1 MQTKRKAG
9 LLIVFLLITV
19 AMAVAFFP
27 SVNGN
32 VAEGLGSITAIDTD
46 SLDGATRTIFDSI
59 SYARSIHILAMLLLG
74 FGFLMVFLRGHEF
87 TTLTAT
93 FLAASISIPV
103 YLLVKSFLPGEFEV
117 MNISGFLYAEF
128 AAASLLICMG
138 AVLGRLKME
147 QYFVLAILFTLA
159 YIFNEWLLLESGLF
173 EGFLDTGGSVAIHAF
188 GAYFG
193 LGVVAT
199 TAKKFQD
206 KPGPKAD
213 KISNEFC
220 LLGSMIL
227 WLFWPSFTSAVVAP
241 ELGYLTVLNTV
252 LALCGSTLATYVF
265 SKLIRGKIEVEDIAN
280 AALAGGV
287 CIGSTCSTANP
298 GFAMVIGICAGTLS
312 TLGLCHHRSQ
322 GVQAHPGHRH
332 LRRAQP
338 PRYARPAG
346 RPVRHRH
353 HRQRGRPGG
362 RCGGHRGGGP
372 GSGPGLRRHPGP
384 LRHQGGSLTATKGT
398 SSWRRSKGC
407 LRQPH
412 RQGKDRRVSGGPFMV
427 CPALGGGL
435 RTRRVG
441 PGACL
446 DGTLPV
452 GTSEATSRR
461 SAPGAPPARRGSPF
475 LPRNGEKEGRGCAPG
490 PRGFHSRS
498 FPLAGFWDC
507 CLWDGRG
514 AITTGILK
522 PIWDAFS
529 SEKYAEKAFCERKF
543 PNQGYTDGCRNSPST
558 GTMRHNRQNERAR
571 ASGPQNRGSRGHC
584 PRRSFPP
591 AFSGE
596 SRAPRPE
603 SGGNPRGRSGPAPV
617 LTGPPCQLRQG
628 DAHSPAGPSSR
639 GCICSPPQGGSHRGG
654 DQPHLC
660 HQGGRFAHR
669 VILAEGDEVVVL
681 PAQQFPDVPGRAP
694 QAVVGGHRHHHRP
707 AIAQMGLGRHGH
719 RGVGDA
725 GGQFWPG
732 CSRCRGR

>member
-93 FLAASISIPV
+93 FLAVSISIPV

-138 AVLGRLKME
+138 AVLGRLKMD
-147 QYFVLAILFTLA
+147 QYFVLSILFTVA

-206 KPGPKAD
+206 KPGPKTN
-213 KISNEFC
+213 KVSNEFC
-220 LLGSMIL
+220 LLGSMVL

-312 TLGLCHHRSQ
+312 TLGFAIIAPKVCKFIRGTDTCGVHNLHGMPGLLGGLFGIAITGNV
-322 GVQAHPGHRH
+322 GVQVGAVVATVVVG
-332 LRRAQP
+332 LVL
-338 PRYARPAG
+338 G
-346 RPVRHRH
+346 R
-353 HRQRGRPGG
+353 
-362 RCGGHRGGGP
+362 
-372 GSGPGLRRHPGP
+372 
-384 LRHQGGSLTATKGT
+384 
-398 SSWRRSKGC
+398 
-407 LRQPH
+407 
-412 RQGKDRRVSGGPFMV
+412 V
-427 CPALGGGL
+427 C
-435 RTRRVG
+435 
-441 PGACL
+441 
-446 DGTLPV
+446 
-452 GTSEATSRR
+452 
-461 SAPGAPPARRGSPF
+461 
-475 LPRNGEKEGRGCAPG
+475 
-490 PRGFHSRS
+490 
-498 FPLAGFWDC
+498 
-507 CLWDGRG
+507 G
-514 AITTGILK
+514 AILGL
-522 PIWDAFS
+522 F
-529 SEKYAEKAFCERKF
+529 
-543 PNQGYTDGCRNSPST
+543 
-558 GTMRHNRQNERAR
+558 GTKEVPY
-571 ASGPQNRGSRGHC
+571 S
-584 PRRSFPP
+584 
-591 AFSGE
+591 
-596 SRAPRPE
+596 
-603 SGGNPRGRSGPAPV
+603 
-617 LTGPPCQLRQG
+617 
-628 DAHSPAGPSSR
+628 D
-639 GCICSPPQGGSHRGG
+639 
-654 DQPHLC
+654 
-660 HQGGRFAHR
+660 
-669 VILAEGDEVVVL
+669 EGDFLLEEE
-681 PAQQFPDVPGRAP
+681 
-694 QAVVGGHRHHHRP
+694 
-707 AIAQMGLGRHGH
+707 
-719 RGVGDA
+719 
-725 GGQFWPG
+725 
-732 CSRCRGR
+732 

>member
-19 AMAVAFFP
+19 AMAVAFLP

-93 FLAASISIPV
+93 FLAVSISIPV

-138 AVLGRLKME
+138 AVLGRLKMD
-147 QYFVLAILFTLA
+147 QYFVLSILFTVA

-312 TLGLCHHRSQ
+312 TLGFAIIAPKVCKLIRGTDTCGVHNLHGMPGLLGGLFGIAITGNV
-322 GVQAHPGHRH
+322 GVQVGAVVATVVVG
-332 LRRAQP
+332 LVL
-338 PRYARPAG
+338 G
-346 RPVRHRH
+346 R
-353 HRQRGRPGG
+353 
-362 RCGGHRGGGP
+362 
-372 GSGPGLRRHPGP
+372 
-384 LRHQGGSLTATKGT
+384 
-398 SSWRRSKGC
+398 
-407 LRQPH
+407 
-412 RQGKDRRVSGGPFMV
+412 V
-427 CPALGGGL
+427 C
-435 RTRRVG
+435 
-441 PGACL
+441 
-446 DGTLPV
+446 
-452 GTSEATSRR
+452 
-461 SAPGAPPARRGSPF
+461 
-475 LPRNGEKEGRGCAPG
+475 
-490 PRGFHSRS
+490 
-498 FPLAGFWDC
+498 
-507 CLWDGRG
+507 G
-514 AITTGILK
+514 AILGL
-522 PIWDAFS
+522 F
-529 SEKYAEKAFCERKF
+529 
-543 PNQGYTDGCRNSPST
+543 
-558 GTMRHNRQNERAR
+558 GTKEVPY
-571 ASGPQNRGSRGHC
+571 S
-584 PRRSFPP
+584 
-591 AFSGE
+591 
-596 SRAPRPE
+596 
-603 SGGNPRGRSGPAPV
+603 
-617 LTGPPCQLRQG
+617 
-628 DAHSPAGPSSR
+628 D
-639 GCICSPPQGGSHRGG
+639 
-654 DQPHLC
+654 
-660 HQGGRFAHR
+660 
-669 VILAEGDEVVVL
+669 EGDFLLEEE
-681 PAQQFPDVPGRAP
+681 
-694 QAVVGGHRHHHRP
+694 
-707 AIAQMGLGRHGH
+707 
-719 RGVGDA
+719 
-725 GGQFWPG
+725 
-732 CSRCRGR
+732 

>member
-312 TLGLCHHRSQ
+312 TLGFAIIAPKVCKLIRGTDTCGVHNLHGMPGLLGGLFGIAITGNV
-322 GVQAHPGHRH
+322 GVQVGAVVATVVVG
-332 LRRAQP
+332 LVL
-338 PRYARPAG
+338 G
-346 RPVRHRH
+346 R
-353 HRQRGRPGG
+353 
-362 RCGGHRGGGP
+362 
-372 GSGPGLRRHPGP
+372 
-384 LRHQGGSLTATKGT
+384 
-398 SSWRRSKGC
+398 
-407 LRQPH
+407 
-412 RQGKDRRVSGGPFMV
+412 V
-427 CPALGGGL
+427 C
-435 RTRRVG
+435 
-441 PGACL
+441 
-446 DGTLPV
+446 
-452 GTSEATSRR
+452 
-461 SAPGAPPARRGSPF
+461 
-475 LPRNGEKEGRGCAPG
+475 
-490 PRGFHSRS
+490 
-498 FPLAGFWDC
+498 
-507 CLWDGRG
+507 G
-514 AITTGILK
+514 AILGL
-522 PIWDAFS
+522 F
-529 SEKYAEKAFCERKF
+529 
-543 PNQGYTDGCRNSPST
+543 
-558 GTMRHNRQNERAR
+558 GTKEVPY
-571 ASGPQNRGSRGHC
+571 S
-584 PRRSFPP
+584 
-591 AFSGE
+591 
-596 SRAPRPE
+596 
-603 SGGNPRGRSGPAPV
+603 
-617 LTGPPCQLRQG
+617 
-628 DAHSPAGPSSR
+628 D
-639 GCICSPPQGGSHRGG
+639 
-654 DQPHLC
+654 
-660 HQGGRFAHR
+660 
-669 VILAEGDEVVVL
+669 EGDFLLEEE
-681 PAQQFPDVPGRAP
+681 
-694 QAVVGGHRHHHRP
+694 
-707 AIAQMGLGRHGH
+707 
-719 RGVGDA
+719 
-725 GGQFWPG
+725 
-732 CSRCRGR
+732 

>member
-27 SVNGN
+27 SVNSN
-32 VAEGLGSITAIDTD
+32 VAEGLSSITAIDES
-46 SLDGATRTIFDSI
+46 SLDGATQTIFDSI
-59 SYARSIHILAMLLLG
+59 SYARSIHILAMLLVG

-87 TTLTAT
+87 TSLTAT
-93 FLAASISIPV
+93 FLAVSIAVPV

-117 MNISGFLYAEF
+117 MNISGFLFAEF

-312 TLGLCHHRSQ
+312 TLGFAIIAPKVCKLIRGTDTCGVHNLHGMPGLLGGLFGIAITGNV
-322 GVQAHPGHRH
+322 GVQVGAVVATVVVGLVLHRGPAHRQPHHPRH
-332 LRRAQP
+332 L
-338 PRYARPAG
+338 PAG
-346 RPVRHRH
+346 VPGAG
-353 HRQRGRPGG
+353 RGL
-362 RCGGHRGGGP
+362 RGGGP
-372 GSGPGLRRHPGP
+372 GPGPGLRRHPGP
-384 LRHQGGSLTATKGT
+384 LRHQGGSLQ
-398 SSWRRSKGC
+398 RRRG
-407 LRQPH
+407 LP
-412 RQGKDRRVSGGPFMV
+412 P
-427 CPALGGGL
+427 GGGVRAASDNPIGKE
-435 RTRRVG
+435 RT
-441 PGACL
+441 
-446 DGTLPV
+446 
-452 GTSEATSRR
+452 
-461 SAPGAPPARRGSPF
+461 
-475 LPRNGEKEGRGCAPG
+475 
-490 PRGFHSRS
+490 
-498 FPLAGFWDC
+498 AGFPAVL
-507 CLWDGRG
+507 LW
-514 AITTGILK
+514 
-522 PIWDAFS
+522 F
-529 SEKYAEKAFCERKF
+529 
-543 PNQGYTDGCRNSPST
+543 
-558 GTMRHNRQNERAR
+558 
-571 ASGPQNRGSRGHC
+571 
-584 PRRSFPP
+584 
-591 AFSGE
+591 
-596 SRAPRPE
+596 APRWV
-603 SGGNPRGRSGPAPV
+603 GG
-617 LTGPPCQLRQG
+617 CE
-628 DAHSPAGPSSR
+628 PAG
-639 GCICSPPQGGSHRGG
+639 
-654 DQPHLC
+654 
-660 HQGGRFAHR
+660 
-669 VILAEGDEVVVL
+669 
-681 PAQQFPDVPGRAP
+681 
-694 QAVVGGHRHHHRP
+694 
-707 AIAQMGLGRHGH
+707 
-719 RGVGDA
+719 
-725 GGQFWPG
+725 
-732 CSRCRGR
+732 

>member
-93 FLAASISIPV
+93 FLAVSISIPV

-138 AVLGRLKME
+138 AVLGRLKMD
-147 QYFVLAILFTLA
+147 QYFVLSILFTVA

-206 KPGPKAD
+206 KPGPKTN
-213 KISNEFC
+213 KVSNEFC
-220 LLGSMIL
+220 LLGSMVL

-241 ELGYLTVLNTV
+241 ELGYSTVLNTV

-312 TLGLCHHRSQ
+312 TLGFSIIAPKVCKLIRGTDTCGVHNLHGMPGLLGGLFGIAITGNV
-322 GVQAHPGHRH
+322 GVQVGAAVATVVVG
-332 LRRAQP
+332 LVL
-338 PRYARPAG
+338 G
-346 RPVRHRH
+346 R
-353 HRQRGRPGG
+353 
-362 RCGGHRGGGP
+362 
-372 GSGPGLRRHPGP
+372 
-384 LRHQGGSLTATKGT
+384 
-398 SSWRRSKGC
+398 
-407 LRQPH
+407 
-412 RQGKDRRVSGGPFMV
+412 V
-427 CPALGGGL
+427 C
-435 RTRRVG
+435 
-441 PGACL
+441 
-446 DGTLPV
+446 
-452 GTSEATSRR
+452 
-461 SAPGAPPARRGSPF
+461 
-475 LPRNGEKEGRGCAPG
+475 
-490 PRGFHSRS
+490 
-498 FPLAGFWDC
+498 
-507 CLWDGRG
+507 G
-514 AITTGILK
+514 AILG
-522 PIWDAFS
+522 F
-529 SEKYAEKAFCERKF
+529 F
-543 PNQGYTDGCRNSPST
+543 
-558 GTMRHNRQNERAR
+558 GTKEVPY
-571 ASGPQNRGSRGHC
+571 S
-584 PRRSFPP
+584 
-591 AFSGE
+591 
-596 SRAPRPE
+596 
-603 SGGNPRGRSGPAPV
+603 
-617 LTGPPCQLRQG
+617 
-628 DAHSPAGPSSR
+628 D
-639 GCICSPPQGGSHRGG
+639 
-654 DQPHLC
+654 
-660 HQGGRFAHR
+660 
-669 VILAEGDEVVVL
+669 EGDFILEEEE
-681 PAQQFPDVPGRAP
+681 
-694 QAVVGGHRHHHRP
+694 
-707 AIAQMGLGRHGH
+707 
-719 RGVGDA
+719 
-725 GGQFWPG
+725 
-732 CSRCRGR
+732 

>member
-93 FLAASISIPV
+93 FLAVSISIPV

-138 AVLGRLKME
+138 AVLGRLKMD
-147 QYFVLAILFTLA
+147 QYFVLSILFTVA

-206 KPGPKAD
+206 KPGPKTN
-213 KISNEFC
+213 KVSNEFC
-220 LLGSMIL
+220 LLGSMVL

-241 ELGYLTVLNTV
+241 ELGYSTVLNTV

-312 TLGLCHHRSQ
+312 TLGFSFIAPKVCKLIRGTDTCGVHNLHGMPGLLGGLFGIAITGNV
-322 GVQAHPGHRH
+322 GVQVGAAVATVVVG
-332 LRRAQP
+332 LVL
-338 PRYARPAG
+338 G
-346 RPVRHRH
+346 R
-353 HRQRGRPGG
+353 
-362 RCGGHRGGGP
+362 
-372 GSGPGLRRHPGP
+372 
-384 LRHQGGSLTATKGT
+384 
-398 SSWRRSKGC
+398 
-407 LRQPH
+407 
-412 RQGKDRRVSGGPFMV
+412 V
-427 CPALGGGL
+427 C
-435 RTRRVG
+435 
-441 PGACL
+441 
-446 DGTLPV
+446 
-452 GTSEATSRR
+452 
-461 SAPGAPPARRGSPF
+461 
-475 LPRNGEKEGRGCAPG
+475 
-490 PRGFHSRS
+490 
-498 FPLAGFWDC
+498 
-507 CLWDGRG
+507 G
-514 AITTGILK
+514 AILGL
-522 PIWDAFS
+522 F
-529 SEKYAEKAFCERKF
+529 
-543 PNQGYTDGCRNSPST
+543 
-558 GTMRHNRQNERAR
+558 GTKEVPY
-571 ASGPQNRGSRGHC
+571 S
-584 PRRSFPP
+584 
-591 AFSGE
+591 
-596 SRAPRPE
+596 
-603 SGGNPRGRSGPAPV
+603 
-617 LTGPPCQLRQG
+617 
-628 DAHSPAGPSSR
+628 D
-639 GCICSPPQGGSHRGG
+639 
-654 DQPHLC
+654 
-660 HQGGRFAHR
+660 
-669 VILAEGDEVVVL
+669 EGDFILEEEE
-681 PAQQFPDVPGRAP
+681 
-694 QAVVGGHRHHHRP
+694 
-707 AIAQMGLGRHGH
+707 
-719 RGVGDA
+719 
-725 GGQFWPG
+725 
-732 CSRCRGR
+732 

>member
-93 FLAASISIPV
+93 FLAVSISIPV

-138 AVLGRLKME
+138 AVLGRLKMD
-147 QYFVLAILFTLA
+147 QYFVLSILFTIA

-206 KPGPKAD
+206 KPGPKTN
-213 KISNEFC
+213 KVSNEFC
-220 LLGSMIL
+220 LLGSMVL

-241 ELGYLTVLNTV
+241 ELGYSTVLNTV

-312 TLGLCHHRSQ
+312 TLGFSIIAPKVCKLIRGTDTCGVHNLHGMPGLLGGLFGIAITGNV
-322 GVQAHPGHRH
+322 GVQVGAAVATVVVG
-332 LRRAQP
+332 LVL
-338 PRYARPAG
+338 G
-346 RPVRHRH
+346 R
-353 HRQRGRPGG
+353 
-362 RCGGHRGGGP
+362 
-372 GSGPGLRRHPGP
+372 
-384 LRHQGGSLTATKGT
+384 
-398 SSWRRSKGC
+398 
-407 LRQPH
+407 
-412 RQGKDRRVSGGPFMV
+412 V
-427 CPALGGGL
+427 C
-435 RTRRVG
+435 
-441 PGACL
+441 
-446 DGTLPV
+446 
-452 GTSEATSRR
+452 
-461 SAPGAPPARRGSPF
+461 
-475 LPRNGEKEGRGCAPG
+475 
-490 PRGFHSRS
+490 
-498 FPLAGFWDC
+498 
-507 CLWDGRG
+507 G
-514 AITTGILK
+514 AILGL
-522 PIWDAFS
+522 F
-529 SEKYAEKAFCERKF
+529 
-543 PNQGYTDGCRNSPST
+543 
-558 GTMRHNRQNERAR
+558 GTKEVPY
-571 ASGPQNRGSRGHC
+571 S
-584 PRRSFPP
+584 
-591 AFSGE
+591 
-596 SRAPRPE
+596 
-603 SGGNPRGRSGPAPV
+603 
-617 LTGPPCQLRQG
+617 
-628 DAHSPAGPSSR
+628 D
-639 GCICSPPQGGSHRGG
+639 
-654 DQPHLC
+654 
-660 HQGGRFAHR
+660 
-669 VILAEGDEVVVL
+669 EGDFILEEEE
-681 PAQQFPDVPGRAP
+681 
-694 QAVVGGHRHHHRP
+694 
-707 AIAQMGLGRHGH
+707 
-719 RGVGDA
+719 
-725 GGQFWPG
+725 
-732 CSRCRGR
+732 

>member
-93 FLAASISIPV
+93 FLAVSISIPV

-173 EGFLDTGGSVAIHAF
+173 EGFLDSGGSVAIHAF

-312 TLGLCHHRSQ
+312 TLGFAIIAPKLCKLIRGTDTCGVHNLHGMPGLLGGLFGIAITGNV
-322 GVQAHPGHRH
+322 GVQVGAVVATVVVG
-332 LRRAQP
+332 LVL
-338 PRYARPAG
+338 G
-346 RPVRHRH
+346 R
-353 HRQRGRPGG
+353 
-362 RCGGHRGGGP
+362 
-372 GSGPGLRRHPGP
+372 
-384 LRHQGGSLTATKGT
+384 
-398 SSWRRSKGC
+398 
-407 LRQPH
+407 
-412 RQGKDRRVSGGPFMV
+412 V
-427 CPALGGGL
+427 C
-435 RTRRVG
+435 
-441 PGACL
+441 
-446 DGTLPV
+446 
-452 GTSEATSRR
+452 
-461 SAPGAPPARRGSPF
+461 
-475 LPRNGEKEGRGCAPG
+475 
-490 PRGFHSRS
+490 
-498 FPLAGFWDC
+498 
-507 CLWDGRG
+507 G
-514 AITTGILK
+514 AILGL
-522 PIWDAFS
+522 F
-529 SEKYAEKAFCERKF
+529 
-543 PNQGYTDGCRNSPST
+543 
-558 GTMRHNRQNERAR
+558 GTKEVPY
-571 ASGPQNRGSRGHC
+571 S
-584 PRRSFPP
+584 
-591 AFSGE
+591 
-596 SRAPRPE
+596 
-603 SGGNPRGRSGPAPV
+603 
-617 LTGPPCQLRQG
+617 
-628 DAHSPAGPSSR
+628 D
-639 GCICSPPQGGSHRGG
+639 
-654 DQPHLC
+654 
-660 HQGGRFAHR
+660 
-669 VILAEGDEVVVL
+669 EGDFLLEEE
-681 PAQQFPDVPGRAP
+681 
-694 QAVVGGHRHHHRP
+694 
-707 AIAQMGLGRHGH
+707 
-719 RGVGDA
+719 
-725 GGQFWPG
+725 
-732 CSRCRGR
+732 